1 VSSSEDEEREEKNSP
16 PDRKPNETFSTS
28 SRIRK
33 SEDFRVIYAK
43 GKKVASDSFTLF
55 ILGQGIGQGR
65 LGITITKKLGK
76 ATARNRVKRILRE
89 IFRKNKERI
98 GNLDVVIN
106 ARAGIRGKTQR
117 ELAEEFLRHISRFA
131 ERNGKK

>member
-1 VSSSEDEEREEKNSP
+1 VSSSEDEGREEKNYP

-33 SEDFRVIYAK
+33 SEDFRLIYAK
-43 GKKVASDSFTLF
+43 GKKIVSDSFTLF

-65 LGITITKKLGK
+65 LGITVTKKLGK

-89 IFRKNKERI
+89 IFRKNKDRI
-98 GNLDVVIN
+98 SNLDIVIN
-106 ARAGIRGKTQR
+106 ARAGIRGKTQKQ
-117 ELAEEFLRHISRFA
+117 LAEEFLSHISRFT
-131 ERNGKK
+131 ERNGPK